1 MEHPDTFG
9 KSHFDLENHTILIKT
24 YIMRPILTCIFC
36 FISYLIIAQDTLK
49 VHFLYG
55 SKPLKQYKHVEE
67 KWFGGILGGHAG
79 IERDNGKILNFLPI
93 GQFNSGRLH
102 LFAHKN
108 NKRSAYLEHTYNPFY
123 EILGGNS
130 DSAKKAIVYIPITL
144 EQKQKLDSIATIY
157 LKEVPYDYAF
167 FGMRCGAATYELL
180 GQLNILPNYGYTKTW
195 IKIFY
200 PKKLRRQ
207 LFKKAVKNNWKI
219 IRNEGSIRRKW
230 EKD

>member
-1 MEHPDTFG
+1 
-9 KSHFDLENHTILIKT
+9 
-24 YIMRPILTCIFC
+24 MRPILTFIFC
-36 FISYLIIAQDTLK
+36 FIFSLIIAQDTIK

-55 SKPLKQYKHVEE
+55 SKPLKQYKNVEK

-79 IERDNGKILNFLPI
+79 IERDSGKILNFLPI
-93 GQFNSGRLH
+93 GQFNSGTLH
-102 LFAHKN
+102 IFSKKN
-108 NKRSAYLEHTYNPFY
+108 NKQSVYLEHTFKSFY

-130 DSAKKAIVYIPITL
+130 DSVKKAIVYIPVTVQ
-144 EQKQKLDSIATIY
+144 QKQKLYSIATIY
-157 LKEVPYDYAF
+157 LKEAPYDYAF

-207 LFKKAVKNNWKI
+207 LLKKAIKNNWKI
-219 IRNEGSIRRKW
+219 IRKEGSIRRKW
-230 EKD
+230 EKISI